1 MYSLSEIRRGYS
13 FLPLWV
19 RPEVFLRMRFKSELL
34 ACSCL
39 GLVLAVMTF
48 IFLWSCVPWGCAK
61 PGNSEGIRTR
71 SETHAWLGLCLAEG
85 SQLSAELCVK
95 GNQALSA
102 GFTSVDPTRLE
113 ASKGGRLS
121 ALLD

>member
-13 FLPLWV
+13 FQPLWV
-19 RPEVFLRMRFKSELL
+19 GQEVVLRMRFKFELL

-39 GLVLAVMTF
+39 GLILAVTTF
-48 IFLWSCVPWGCAK
+48 IFLWSCIPWGCAE

-71 SETHAWLGLCLAEG
+71 SEAHAWLGLCLAEG
-85 SQLSAELCVK
+85 SRLSTELCVK

-102 GFTSVDPTRLE
+102 GFTSVDLT
-113 ASKGGRLS
+113 
-121 ALLD
+121 